1 MPCPTV
7 QNLTCA
13 QVESRPKNVRSG
25 YSKRIS
31 YTDLDEYRIQKIEFY
46 NRRGD
51 LEKILIFDSYKQYLN
66 KYWRA
71 HNMVMENVQTG
82 KSTSL
87 SWGEYSFRNGLKE
100 NDFSPQALE
109 KASR

>member
-1 MPCPTV
+1 M
-7 QNLTCA
+7 
-13 QVESRPKNVRSG
+13 
-25 YSKRIS
+25 I
-31 YTDLDEYRIQKIEFY
+31 
-46 NRRGD
+46 
-51 LEKILIFDSYKQYLN
+51 
-66 KYWRA
+66 
-71 HNMVMENVQTG
+71 MENVQTG